1 MPFDFCFQVIRTI
14 RNGVLMPHESDQS
27 KSRIIWVD
35 LARAVAIGKHV
46 MARNSRLTAL
56 DSLRGFGILLV
67 VLGHTSRSAGL
78 VSWIFSFHMP
88 LFFIISGMLFH
99 ERQFLDSFKKK
110 VARLLIPY
118 LFFGIV
124 TFAYWALIERR
135 LRGGQWFRH
144 ECVDEHFSR
153 PCRNQ

>member
-1 MPFDFCFQVIRTI
+1 MIQSAQPFGHSARLIRTI
-14 RNGVLMPHESDQS
+14 RSGVLMSYESDRS
-27 KSRIIWVD
+27 KSRIIGVD
-35 LARAVAIGKHV
+35 FARAVATGKHV
-46 MARNSRLTAL
+46 MARSSRLTAL

-67 VLGHTSRSAGL
+67 VLGHASRSASL

-110 VARLLIPY
+110 VTRLLIPY

-124 TFAYWALIERR
+124 TFVYWALIERR
-135 LRGGQWFRH
+135 FRVGGA
-144 ECVDEHFSR
+144 VVPSR
-153 PCRNQ
+153 MR